1 MKKVEWSSD
10 IAIRNL
16 AVREHCILNELVS
29 SCYSKEG
36 KGASQSNIWGKSRS
50 SYRRQVPKALVW
62 A

>member
-1 MKKVEWSSD
+1 MKRFKWSSD

-16 AVREHCILNELVS
+16 AVREQCILNELVS
-29 SCYSKEG
+29 SCYRKEG
-36 KGASQSNIWGKSRS
+36 KGASQSDIWGKSRS